1 MGIDD
6 SAILQSIT
14 SSQLTA
20 IARQSLQRDSFQIQD
35 WHISQL
41 GGGMGNP
48 VSVGLYRFAGV
59 GQDHQGPA
67 NWSVILK
74 IVQSPANVGWVD
86 MGDGDDQTHWNY
98 WRRELLLYQSG
109 LLETLPEG
117 MAAPRCHGV
126 AELPGNF
133 ALLWLEDVSDSYGN
147 AWPLERYALT
157 ARHLGRL
164 NGMYLSEYTAPAFP
178 WFSRQRSRQWL
189 TIIPPPQTVLWE
201 HPLMLARYPRPEV
214 NTFRQMLLEHEQF
227 LTRLDLL
234 PKTVCHGDTYPT
246 NFMSRYLVDG
256 QEQTV
261 ALDWALTG
269 IEPLGDD
276 LGQLVFGAHTNL
288 PEARREDVT
297 EMLFEQYIAGLRD
310 SGCHYDS
317 QLVRFGF
324 ATTAALRVGLFQV
337 YLLGEELK
345 QCDGMVD
352 DDRGRMITPDCF
364 EVTMANEAYRLLES
378 IW

>member
-1 MGIDD
+1 
-6 SAILQSIT
+6 
-14 SSQLTA
+14 
-20 IARQSLQRDSFQIQD
+20 
-35 WHISQL
+35 
-41 GGGMGNP
+41 MGNP

-117 MAAPRCHGV
+117 MAAPRCYGV

-352 DDRGRMITPDCF
+352 DDRDRMITPDCF

>member
-1 MGIDD
+1 
-6 SAILQSIT
+6 
-14 SSQLTA
+14 
-20 IARQSLQRDSFQIQD
+20 
-35 WHISQL
+35 
-41 GGGMGNP
+41 
-48 VSVGLYRFAGV
+48 
-59 GQDHQGPA
+59 
-67 NWSVILK
+67 
-74 IVQSPANVGWVD
+74 
-86 MGDGDDQTHWNY
+86 
-98 WRRELLLYQSG
+98 
-109 LLETLPEG
+109 
-117 MAAPRCHGV
+117 
-126 AELPGNF
+126 
-133 ALLWLEDVSDSYGN
+133 
-147 AWPLERYALT
+147 
-157 ARHLGRL
+157 
-164 NGMYLSEYTAPAFP
+164 
-178 WFSRQRSRQWL
+178 
-189 TIIPPPQTVLWE
+189 
-201 HPLMLARYPRPEV
+201 MLARYPRPEV

-352 DDRGRMITPDCF
+352 DDRDRMITPDCF